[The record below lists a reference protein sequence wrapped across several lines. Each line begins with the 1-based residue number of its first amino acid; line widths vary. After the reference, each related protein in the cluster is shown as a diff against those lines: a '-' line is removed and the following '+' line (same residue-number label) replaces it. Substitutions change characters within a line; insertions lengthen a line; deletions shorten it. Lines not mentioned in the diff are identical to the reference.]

1 MLCSVKILSV
11 LFAKKKFLV
20 FCSVLLPS
28 TLCGSRAHHPYRVS
42 FPEQLNSKAL
52 DVIGVHGSKLRVLC
66 IRFAKHCLDGVNS
79 FKLVFVQD
87 DVIGVILKLLTH
99 LSPVSVEMG
108 LGFSPGLKKS

>member
-1 MLCSVKILSV
+1 
-11 LFAKKKFLV
+11 
-20 FCSVLLPS
+20 VLLPS